1 MPDRN
6 ADMLAR
12 EDRPPLF
19 ASASVYIVGALFVC
33 FTGWASFAEVD
44 EIARGEGKVIPA
56 SKTQVIQASEPG
68 VVQEIAVQIGQTVK
82 KNDLIIRLDNSGN
95 TSSLGEEKAK
105 ARALQAR
112 IARLQFE
119 QSGNVEGAF
128 PCPTEIQTVA
138 PEICDNEQKLL
149 VARRD
154 NFEVKLSVLKS
165 RLDQREKELDEA
177 TANSDR
183 LAKSLAVTDQEAA
196 LVEPMVKK
204 GLMARTEQIRVEREQ
219 TDLHGQLALAGETI
233 KKTQAAITEAQL
245 QVNELGLQLQQE
257 ALSDLTQALADL
269 SVVDETIRGATDK
282 VARTDIRSPVDGIVN
297 TLDVNTLGA
306 FVQPGAVVAGI
317 VPTSET
323 LLVEARVSPRD
334 VAFIQPNQEA
344 LIKVTAYDF
353 SIFGGIEGKVSN
365 ITADSLVDQKTGEP
379 YYQVRVATE
388 KSTLTR
394 NGKTYSIIPGM
405 ICSVDIKTGRKT
417 ILNYLLKPINK
428 ARQEAMSE
436 R

>member
-1 MPDRN
+1 
-6 ADMLAR
+6 MLAR

-19 ASASVYIVGALFVC
+19 ATASIFIIAALFVA
-33 FTGWASFAEVD
+33 FVAWSSFAEVD
-44 EIARGEGKVIPA
+44 EIARGDGKVIPA

-68 VVQEIAVQIGQTVK
+68 VVQEIAVKVGQVVR
-82 KNDLIIRLDNSGN
+82 KNDLIIRLDNTLN
-95 TSSLGEEKAK
+95 TSSLGEQQAK
-105 ARALQAR
+105 ARALQTR
-112 IARLQFE
+112 IARLKYE
-119 QSGNVEGAF
+119 QSGSITGSF
-128 PCPTEIQTVA
+128 PCPQDIQSVA
-138 PEICDNEQKLL
+138 PEICDNEQNLL
-149 VARRD
+149 VARRENFD
-154 NFEVKLSVLKS
+154 NKLSVLKS

-177 TANSDR
+177 NANVDR
-183 LAKSLAVTDQEAA
+183 LTKNLAVSDQQAK
-196 LVEPMVKK
+196 LVEAMVKK
-204 GLMARTEQIRVEREQ
+204 GLMARTEQLKVEQEQ
-219 TDLHGQLALAGETI
+219 TELNGQLNLAGETI
-233 KKTQAAITEAQL
+233 KKAKSAITEAQL
-245 QVNELGLQLQQE
+245 QVEELGLQLKQE
-257 ALSDLTQALADL
+257 ALDDLTQALADL

-297 TLDVNTLGA
+297 TMELNTVGA
-306 FVQPGAVVAGI
+306 FVQPGTVVAGI

-334 VAFIQPNQEA
+334 VAFIRPDQDA

-379 YYQVRVATE
+379 YYQVRVSTD
-388 KSTLTR
+388 KSTLER
-394 NGKTYSIIPGM
+394 DGKAYSIIPGM

-417 ILNYLLKPINK
+417 ILSYLLKPINK

>member
-1 MPDRN
+1 
-6 ADMLAR
+6 MLAR

-19 ASASVYIVGALFVC
+19 ASASIFIIGALFVS
-33 FTGWASFAEVD
+33 FVGWASFAEVD
-44 EIARGEGKVIPA
+44 EIARGDGKVIPA
-56 SKTQVIQASEPG
+56 SKTQIIQASEAG
-68 VVQEIAVQIGQTVK
+68 VVQEIAVKIGQIVK
-82 KNDLIIRLDNSGN
+82 KNDLIIRLDNTVN
-95 TSSLGEEKAK
+95 TSSLGEQQAK
-105 ARALQAR
+105 ARALQVR
-112 IARLQFE
+112 IARLKFE
-119 QSGNVEGAF
+119 QAGTLSGPF
-128 PCPTEIQTVA
+128 PCPAEIQSVA

-149 VARRD
+149 IARRGNFD
-154 NFEVKLSVLKS
+154 NKLSVLKS
-165 RLDQREKELDEA
+165 RLDQREKELNEA
-177 TANSDR
+177 TANADR
-183 LAKSLAVTDQEAA
+183 LSKNLAISDQEAK
-196 LVEPMVKK
+196 LVEAMVKK
-204 GLMARTEQIRVEREQ
+204 GLMARTEQIRVDREQ
-219 TDLHGQLALAGETI
+219 AELNGQLNLAGETI
-233 KKTQAAITEAQL
+233 KKAKAAITEAQL
-245 QVNELGLQLQQE
+245 QVDELGLQLQQE
-257 ALSDLTQALADL
+257 ALDDLTQALAEL

-297 TLDVNTLGA
+297 TMELNTVGA

-334 VAFIQPNQEA
+334 VAFIRENQDA

-379 YYQVRVATE
+379 YYQVRVATDT
-388 KSTLTR
+388 STLER
-394 NGKTYSIIPGM
+394 DGKAYSIIPGM

>member
-1 MPDRN
+1 M
-6 ADMLAR
+6 
-12 EDRPPLF
+12 
-19 ASASVYIVGALFVC
+19 SSVA
-33 FTGWASFAEVD
+33 WASFAEVD
-44 EIARGEGKVIPA
+44 EIARGDGKVIPA
-56 SKTQVIQASEPG
+56 SKTQIIQASEPG
-68 VVQEIAVQIGQTVK
+68 VVQEIAVKIGQVVK
-82 KNDLIIRLDNSGN
+82 KNDLIIRLDNTFN
-95 TSSLGEEKAK
+95 TSSLGEQQAK
-105 ARALQAR
+105 ARALQTR
-112 IARLQFE
+112 IARLKFE
-119 QSGNVEGAF
+119 QSGDLQGEF
-128 PCPTEIQTVA
+128 PCPAEIQKVA

-183 LAKSLAVTDQEAA
+183 LTKNLVVSDQEAK
-196 LVEPMVKK
+196 LVEAMVKK
-204 GLMARTEQIRVEREQ
+204 GLMARTEQLRVEREQ
-219 TDLHGQLALAGETI
+219 TELNGQLTLAGETT
-233 KKTQAAITEAQL
+233 KKAKSAITEAQL
-245 QVNELGLQLQQE
+245 QVDELGLQLQQE

-297 TLDVNTLGA
+297 TLDINTVGA

-334 VAFIQPNQEA
+334 VAFIRPDQEA

-379 YYQVRVATE
+379 YYQVRVATDR
-388 KSTLTR
+388 STLTR
-394 NGKTYSIIPGM
+394 DGKTYSIIPGM

-417 ILNYLLKPINK
+417 ILTYLLKPINK
-428 ARQEAMSE
+428 AREEAMSE

>member
-1 MPDRN
+1 
-6 ADMLAR
+6 MLAR

-19 ASASVYIVGALFVC
+19 ASASLFIIGALFVSSVA
-33 FTGWASFAEVD
+33 WASFAEVD

-56 SKTQVIQASEPG
+56 SKTQIIQASEPG
-68 VVQEIAVQIGQTVK
+68 VVQEIAVKIGQIVK
-82 KNDLIIRLDNSGN
+82 KNDLIIRLDNTMN
-95 TSSLGEEKAK
+95 TSSLGEQQAK
-105 ARALQAR
+105 ARALRTR
-112 IARLQFE
+112 IARLKFE
-119 QSGNVEGAF
+119 QTGNIDGPF
-128 PCPTEIQTVA
+128 PCPAEIQKVA

-154 NFEVKLSVLKS
+154 NFQVKLSVLKS
-165 RLDQREKELDEA
+165 RLDQRLNELDEA
-177 TANSDR
+177 NANLDRLTKNLEVSDR
-183 LAKSLAVTDQEAA
+183 ETA
-196 LVEPMVKK
+196 LVESMVKK

-219 TDLHGQLALAGETI
+219 TELHGQLNLAGETI
-233 KKTQAAITEAQL
+233 KKAKAAITEAQL

-297 TLDVNTLGA
+297 TLDINTVGA

-334 VAFIQPNQEA
+334 VAFIRPDQDA
-344 LIKVTAYDF
+344 LIKITAYDF

-388 KSTLTR
+388 RSTLTR
-394 NGKTYSIIPGM
+394 DGKTYSIIPGM
-405 ICSVDIKTGRKT
+405 ICSVDIKTGHKT
-417 ILNYLLKPINK
+417 ILTYLLKPINK
-428 ARQEAMSE
+428 AREEAMSE